1 MSFGQSAVCSSCKT
15 DESDVWEKKDSGDI
29 LCYKCCESQDD
40 AVSGPLPGYRP
51 ATPSIDHSVPVSEK
65 ASSKEIRPKS
75 LNSQTSRPNARDLI
89 DAKSWT
95 RKSNRIKPLKNRSQ
109 ASTKAQTTKGRS
121 RRVVFK
127 KKVISL
133 AINSFS
139 SGSAVIRARY
149 YTSAE
154 LTAVLLANLRLAIL
168 YWM

>member
-1 MSFGQSAVCSSCKT
+1 MKFISLSKFVFLDFSYEMSLGQSAVCSFCKT

-51 ATPSIDHSVPVSEK
+51 ATPSTDHSVPVSEN

-75 LNSQTSRPNARDLI
+75 LNSQTSRSNARDLI

-95 RKSNRIKPLKNRSQ
+95 RKSNRIKPLKSRSQ
-109 ASTKAQTTKGRS
+109 ASTKAQATKGRS

-127 KKVISL
+127 KKVI
-133 AINSFS
+133 FS
-139 SGSAVIRARY
+139 DD
-149 YTSAE
+149 
-154 LTAVLLANLRLAIL
+154 
-168 YWM
+168 